1 MAAPLSSDLAGQL
14 QGVPTQEIAQKLGID
29 PALASTAI
37 GAALPLL
44 LGALG
49 HNASQPQGAQALY
62 GALQNDHSGPDQAGL
77 DIGSVLGS
85 VLGGGGQGGQI
96 LGHVF
101 GDNQPRATQV
111 LGQATGIGNDKAN
124 MLLRWLAPIAMAYLA
139 KRMFDH
145 RQAATTT
152 QSGITPAG
160 STVAGSTA
168 AMNVPPANTA
178 GAATPTATTSGTSS
192 QVLGDV
198 LGQEAA
204 HAQGAGGLLNAVLDR
219 NNDGKVDFSDL
230 LQAGSSI
237 LGGVNRV

>member
-1 MAAPLSSDLAGQL
+1 MAAPLSSDLASQL
-14 QGVPTQEIAQKLGID
+14 QGIPTQQIAQQLGID
-29 PALASTAI
+29 PAQASTAI

-62 GALQNDHSGPDQAGL
+62 GALQNDHSGL

-85 VLGGGGQGGQI
+85 VLGGGGQGRQI

-145 RQAATTT
+145 RQAQAA
-152 QSGITPAG
+152 GVPA
-160 STVAGSTA
+160 
-168 AMNVPPANTA
+168 ANTA
-178 GAATPTATTSGTSS
+178 GAATPTATTAGTSS
-192 QVLGDV
+192 QGLGDV